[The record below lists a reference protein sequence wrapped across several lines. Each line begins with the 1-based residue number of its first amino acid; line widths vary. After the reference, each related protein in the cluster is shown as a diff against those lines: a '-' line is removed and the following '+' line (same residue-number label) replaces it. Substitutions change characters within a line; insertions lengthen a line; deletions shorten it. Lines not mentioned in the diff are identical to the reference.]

1 MSPPPPT
8 NAYTPQQ
15 TTELCS
21 RAGHAKARMRPDKV
35 LLSSF
40 LAGAILAFACAST
53 LSVTVAPWYQENAPG
68 VITLLGAAIFPF
80 GLTIILTTGA
90 DLCTGSFMLTTI
102 STLHGRTHPLRALA
116 HWTLTFLGNLA
127 GSLFTMALLVGYT
140 TTFSSPAAH
149 ARAASFATAK
159 ALTPAWHVVFLRG
172 IGANWLVCLAAWLS
186 FMARGFGGKVAA
198 IWGPTF
204 AFVMLGFDHVVAN
217 MLYVPLGIFVGA
229 EGLTVGRYIADSM
242 IPALLGNIVG
252 GGLMVGVVYWYLYLC
267 GNETP
272 VVVDGEVWEGDQKEE
287 EIVGQ
292 VRERE
297 DFEGQ
302 RSGEQTPRR
311 KESKGAEDMV

>member
-1 MSPPPPT
+1 MPPSLPPSST
-8 NAYTPQQ
+8 RCKRKRKADTTDPPQ
-15 TTELCS
+15 
-21 RAGHAKARMRPDKV
+21 
-35 LLSSF
+35 
-40 LAGAILAFACAST
+40 
-53 LSVTVAPWYQENAPG
+53 
-68 VITLLGAAIFPF
+68 
-80 GLTIILTTGA
+80 
-90 DLCTGSFMLTTI
+90 LTTI

-252 GGLMVGVVYWYLYLC
+252 GGLMVGVVYWYLVSC
-267 GNETP
+267 P
-272 VVVDGEVWEGDQKEE
+272 VSGRG
-287 EIVGQ
+287 VG
-292 VRERE
+292 
-297 DFEGQ
+297 GL
-302 RSGEQTPRR
+302 
-311 KESKGAEDMV
+311 M